1 MVEVAEVE
9 NPEFK
14 WGKKRGIGGKKK
26 DVQFYE
32 SFTYDGVEYT
42 LYDCVYMYKEDEP
55 EPYIGKLIK
64 IWEHSDKTKKVK
76 VLWFFRPCEI
86 AKFLGNDQT
95 LENELFLA
103 CGEGVG
109 LVNINPLEAIAGK
122 CNVVC
127 ISKDSRNPQ
136 PSNEELQMSDF
147 VFCRT
152 FDVGHHQILDKM
164 DEKVA
169 GIEGVVLSLIIKF
182 LLNRVDHK
190 KSSSVVKLD
199 SIKKEDG
206 MIAVA
211 GDERV
216 NSSKDVHEEHKT
228 AKAKSL
234 LVKEPTSSINIE
246 SGGRAKSNGVQEN
259 ISSDKTTLRSEV
271 KENAHLKV
279 PTVNH
284 RSSSGEGEHS
294 RISVD
299 FSEVANTTDRLEK
312 TSRGK
317 TNLRSKVEENAD
329 SEALTLGQKS
339 SLREKVASDRTT
351 SSSKAYSE
359 IREGKGA
366 QVPISKFKVKEE
378 LKSTKDRSELDNR
391 ASKRVK
397 LDDSAKLYDD
407 NEKNSVQKLGCDFD
421 QNSAKEIVPAIATED
436 KSKLKLAVAKESHGI
451 EKGSPKW
458 PKVDEKLVKLSSGKF
473 SRDSAIQTSNIDKK
487 TDNQVSEVTPRQ
499 IFEDRSSWFKE
510 SWEDRL
516 QGAHEQGKLVLL
528 ENLDPSCTKAEV
540 EDIIWHAFEKVCS
553 AKMVQRN
560 ATSSPHSG
568 QAYVI
573 FKKKEEAEMVI
584 TKLDEGCLLL
594 SNGRRKAHRGAKVVL
609 KPSCKV
615 QDEELKSGFDL
626 TDLDA
631 DSLGLE
637 IDFEADLKELTRDSK
652 PLIGSSRAPCFT
664 KKQST
669 FLGHI
674 ALEKL
679 KIQMPREMREAV
691 STSHCSQPNTLEYDM
706 AMEWCL
712 QQERSERALK
722 VLYKRQGEELRRL
735 KAKLKSK

>member
-136 PSNEELQMSDF
+136 PSNEELQKSDF

-169 GIEGVVLSLIIKF
+169 GIEVKF

-594 SNGRRKAHRGAKVVL
+594 SNGR
-609 KPSCKV
+609 
-615 QDEELKSGFDL
+615 
-626 TDLDA
+626 
-631 DSLGLE
+631 
-637 IDFEADLKELTRDSK
+637 

-722 VLYKRQGEELRRL
+722 VLYKRQGEDLRRL